1 MSEIINRETQNC
13 LEVFSKNG
21 VILYP
26 TDTIWGL
33 GCRALDKVAIEK
45 IYQIKNRPKEK
56 NLILLVNSPQML
68 TKYTQISQTKL
79 QKILEIMENSKKP
92 LTVIYPECFGLPYF
106 DGQSVAIRLT
116 SDPFC
121 ASLIEWMQEPLVS
134 TSANIS
140 SELTAANFAQVN
152 PKIKENVD
160 YIVNFRQEEIEAK
173 QSSKIIKL
181 SKNGEIEV
189 IRE

>member
-1 MSEIINRETQNC
+1 MSEITKKEIQNC

-21 VILYP
+21 IILYP

-33 GCRALDKVAIEK
+33 GCPALDKFAIEK

-68 TKYTQISQTKL
+68 TKYTQISQEKL
-79 QKILEIMENSKKP
+79 QKILKITEDSKNP
-92 LTVIYPECFGLPYF
+92 LTVIYPESFGLPYF
-106 DGQSVAIRLT
+106 EGQSVAIRLT
-116 SDPFC
+116 FDPFC
-121 ASLIEWMQEPLVS
+121 VSLIDQMQEPLVS

-140 SELTAANFAQVN
+140 SEITAANFAQIN
-152 PKIKENVD
+152 PKIKESVD
-160 YIVNFRQEEIEAK
+160 YIVNYRQEEVEAK